1 MVLQTSPNIAQAR
14 GRDPLT
20 GISRWATRSTKFL
33 GAAALIAL
41 LSSPPSFADAAAE
54 SSRAGQQHHACA
66 VIQGLDPSG
75 SQYDTCIR
83 SLRRSLTAWDQAQ
96 AVQTNRR
103 ACAEKGLEPS
113 TPAFAL
119 CVVIGT

>member
-20 GISRWATRSTKFL
+20 RISRWATRSTKFV

-54 SSRAGQQHHACA
+54 SSRAAQQHHACA
-66 VIQGLDPSG
+66 VIQGLEPSG

-96 AVQTNRR
+96 AVQTDRR
-103 ACAEKGLEPS
+103 ACAEKGLEPG
-113 TPAFAL
+113 TPPFAL
-119 CVVIGT
+119 CVVNGK

>member
-1 MVLQTSPNIAQAR
+1 MVLQTSPNIARAR

-20 GISRWATRSTKFL
+20 GLSRWATRSTKFL

-41 LSSPPSFADAAAE
+41 LSSPPSFADAVAE
-54 SSRAGQQHHACA
+54 SSRAAQQHHACA
-66 VIQGLDPSG
+66 VILGLDPSG

-96 AVQTNRR
+96 AVQTARL
-103 ACAEKGLEPS
+103 ACAEKGLGPG

-119 CVVIGT
+119 CVVNGK